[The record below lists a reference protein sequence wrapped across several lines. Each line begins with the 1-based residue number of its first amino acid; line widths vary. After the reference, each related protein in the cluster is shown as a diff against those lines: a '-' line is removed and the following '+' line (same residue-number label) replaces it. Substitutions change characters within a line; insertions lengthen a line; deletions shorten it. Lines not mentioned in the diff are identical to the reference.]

1 MECPNSKVLNEMT
14 RTLTLVVV
22 TIVKDDCGGFAK
34 TLESICAQNQTLRHV
49 VIDGSS
55 NEKNRQLIA
64 STSQDAGSD
73 YTFQPASGIYSAMNC
88 GLSKCQDDEL
98 LLFLNAGDCFANSE
112 SASQVVA
119 DSSNDAVDFLIY
131 PCIFGESNGFIPSV
145 EGATAKNVARGK
157 ALVCHQGVV
166 ATAGLIRQ
174 VGAFDETYSISADHK
189 LLLNLLKMSDPYL
202 SDTPLAVVSL
212 GGISD
217 TRCGALVRENS
228 RARAETG
235 LTFNSR
241 IADQSYTFV
250 RLARCKLKLLLRK
263 TLKFFGLSGLI
274 FQRLIH
280 KKH

>member
-1 MECPNSKVLNEMT
+1 MT

-22 TIVKDDCGGFAK
+22 TIVKDDCDAFAQ
-34 TLESICAQNQTLRHV
+34 TLESISVQNQTLRHV

-73 YTFQPASGIYSAMNC
+73 YTFQPANGIYSAMNC

-98 LLFLNAGDCFANSE
+98 LLFLNAGDCFAK
-112 SASQVVA
+112 A
-119 DSSNDAVDFLIY
+119 DSAERVVNDSSIYGCDFLIY
-131 PCIFGESNGFIPSV
+131 PCVFGEARGFIPSI
-145 EGATAKNVARGK
+145 EGATAETVARGK

-189 LLLNLLKMSDPYL
+189 LLLNLLKLSDPYL
-202 SDTPLAVVSL
+202 STIPLAVVSL

-235 LTFNSR
+235 LAFKSL
-241 IADQSYTFV
+241 IADQSYTLV

-263 TLKFFGLSGLI
+263 MLKLFGLSGLT

-280 KKH
+280 RKN